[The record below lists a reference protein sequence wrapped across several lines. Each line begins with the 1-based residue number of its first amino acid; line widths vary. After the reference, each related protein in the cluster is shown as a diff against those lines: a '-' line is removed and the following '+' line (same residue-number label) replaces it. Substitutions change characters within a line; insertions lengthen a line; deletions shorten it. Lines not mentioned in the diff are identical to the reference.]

1 MIFSTGREN
10 NININ
15 INIKL
20 GLDFDPELQFLY
32 MNDRDYLGYQ

>member
-10 NININ
+10 NI
-15 INIKL
+15 KV